1 MQNEDLSFSSL
12 KTSVII
18 AHNLIRDMI
27 YDNKI
32 SLKVPEENIID
43 FVNLLIF
50 DALVTKDIKYSYLQ
64 DLSIEK
70 TGVISII
77 TKDKQELLNQLSFL
91 ESYLEY
97 RITSPIDMGRA

>member
-50 DALVTKDIKYSYLQ
+50 DTLVAKDTKYSYLQ

-77 TKDKQELLNQLSFL
+77 TKDKEQFLQQLSFL

>member
-1 MQNEDLSFSSL
+1 MQNEDLSFYSL
-12 KTSVII
+12 KTSVIT

-50 DALVTKDIKYSYLQ
+50 DALVTKDTKYSYLQ

-70 TGVISII
+70 TGIISII

-97 RITSPIDMGRA
+97 RITSQIDIGRA

>member
-12 KTSVII
+12 KTSVIT

-50 DALVTKDIKYSYLQ
+50 DALVTKDTKYSYLQ

-91 ESYLEY
+91 ESYLDY
-97 RITSPIDMGRA
+97 RITSPIDIGRA